1 MFDLQRTKNYIYDCA
16 VRLKINETYLNN
28 DHYCSFIRYIKS
40 LPKQE
45 KYLIGLN
52 DKYFVA
58 VYDDE
63 NKIIVKSE
71 FERLSNPKKE
81 SRFNVEKEDLQ
92 YVIGYI
98 NNYCNYYPNYDA
110 YISDFHYQLFLLP
123 DNMKKYGIIKEEN
136 RRHFMLEINGSKK
149 RIFPESSRQAIST
162 DNTISSGV
170 TVINKRRN

>member
-16 VRLKINETYLNN
+16 ARLKMKVTYLNN
-28 DHYCSFIRYIKS
+28 DHYDEFINHINS

-52 DKYFVA
+52 NKYFVA
-58 VYDDE
+58 VYGED
-63 NKIIVKSE
+63 NKIIVKPE
-71 FERLSNPKKE
+71 LDRVIDHKKV
-81 SRFNVEKEDLQ
+81 SRFNVEKGDLQ

-98 NNYCNYYPNYDA
+98 KNYFSYYPNYDA

-123 DNMKKYGIIKEEN
+123 DNIKQYGVIKEEG
-136 RRHFMLEINGSKK
+136 RRHFILNINGSKK

-162 DNTISSGV
+162 ENPISAGI